1 MTINDVIPGSRAFPE
16 AAVLD
21 EKAIDAA
28 ADGSR
33 RYVVASPYTEADHL
47 LDLETLDAE
56 NQMLAEA
63 LVDLR
68 CLRDD
73 YATAAYADTFNW
85 DEVVGR
91 VRELAAA
98 RNHGWR
104 ETSWYIV
111 AFRSRY
117 EQGIDY
123 SHLGDLDKAAHAEAT
138 ASGGFLKYVPH
149 FSSSPS
155 PLVPPGL
162 TRVALLAGIGLG
174 HPTGISATWRRAS
187 GAAEKTPAREAPG
200 LRTRRPSRPSAPCT
214 LSGGSTSTGS
224 SSETGCRAGTWSSGQ
239 AEADAVEVEVEVV
252 GMDDAALFKTPISP
266 THIDTHSRT
275 HSQSQR
281 GALDLF
287 MHPSLIV

>member
-1 MTINDVIPGSRAFPE
+1 MTINDVFPGSKALPE
-16 AAVLD
+16 TAALD
-21 EKAIDAA
+21 EKAA
-28 ADGSR
+28 GTR
-33 RYVVASPYTEADHL
+33 RYVVASPYTEAEHL

-56 NQMLAEA
+56 NQILGEA
-63 LVDLR
+63 LVELK

-138 ASGGFLKYVPH
+138 ASGGFLKYWFGTPDRNLRNLATCIWRNREDARKGGTGPAHKEAIKAVRTTYAEWRIDQH
-149 FSSSPS
+149 RLIIRDGVSSWD
-155 PLVPPGL
+155 
-162 TRVALLAGIGLG
+162 LAEW
-174 HPTGISATWRRAS
+174 TG
-187 GAAEKTPAREAPG
+187 
-200 LRTRRPSRPSAPCT
+200 
-214 LSGGSTSTGS
+214 
-224 SSETGCRAGTWSSGQ
+224 
-239 AEADAVEVEVEVV
+239 
-252 GMDDAALFKTPISP
+252 
-266 THIDTHSRT
+266 
-275 HSQSQR
+275 
-281 GALDLF
+281 
-287 MHPSLIV
+287 

>member
-1 MTINDVIPGSRAFPE
+1 MTINDVLPGSRAFQE
-16 AAVLD
+16 TAVLD

-28 ADGSR
+28 SNGSR

-63 LVDLR
+63 LVGLK

-138 ASGGFLKYVPH
+138 ASGGFLKYVLYF
-149 FSSSPS
+149 FSTTSPA
-155 PLVPPGL
+155 LVPPGL

-174 HPTGISATWRRAS
+174 HPTGMSATWRRAS

-200 LRTRRPSRPSAPCT
+200 LRTRRLSRLSAPCT

-239 AEADAVEVEVEVV
+239 ADEADAVEVV
-252 GMDDAALFKTPISP
+252 DAALFQTPRFP
-266 THIDTHSRT
+266 HTHGYTLAHTHN
-275 HSQSQR
+275 QSQR

>member
-1 MTINDVIPGSRAFPE
+1 MTINDVSPGGKAFSE

-21 EKAIDAA
+21 EKAADPP
-28 ADGSR
+28 ADGTG
-33 RYVVASPYTEADHL
+33 RYVVASPYTEAEHL

-63 LVDLR
+63 LVGLS

-98 RNHGWR
+98 RNHRWA

-138 ASGGFLKYVPH
+138 ASGGFLKYVPSCP
-149 FSSSPS
+149 FLPPPS
-155 PLVPPGL
+155 CCLSHPPPPSH
-162 TRVALLAGIGLG
+162 I
-174 HPTGISATWRRAS
+174 
-187 GAAEKTPAREAPG
+187 
-200 LRTRRPSRPSAPCT
+200 SRPAGESNRGCDAGRYWFGTPDGNLRNLATCIWRNREDARKGGT
-214 LSGGSTSTGS
+214 GPAHKEAIKAVRTMYAEWRIDQHRLIIRDGVSGWDLVEWTG
-224 SSETGCRAGTWSSGQ
+224 
-239 AEADAVEVEVEVV
+239 
-252 GMDDAALFKTPISP
+252 
-266 THIDTHSRT
+266 
-275 HSQSQR
+275 
-281 GALDLF
+281 
-287 MHPSLIV
+287 

>member
-21 EKAIDAA
+21 EKATDAA

-63 LVDLR
+63 LVDLK

-138 ASGGFLKYVPH
+138 ASGGFLKYVLCFLSTLL
-149 FSSSPS
+149 FSHH
-155 PLVPPGL
+155 L
-162 TRVALLAGIGLG
+162 
-174 HPTGISATWRRAS
+174 
-187 GAAEKTPAREAPG
+187 
-200 LRTRRPSRPSAPCT
+200 SRPGDTRFNKGCV
-214 LSGGSTSTGS
+214 GGRYWFGTPDRNLRNLATCIWRSREDARKGGTGPAHKEAIKAVRTMYAEWRIDQHRLIIRDGVS
-224 SSETGCRAGTWSSGQ
+224 SWDLVEWTG
-239 AEADAVEVEVEVV
+239 
-252 GMDDAALFKTPISP
+252 
-266 THIDTHSRT
+266 
-275 HSQSQR
+275 
-281 GALDLF
+281 
-287 MHPSLIV
+287 

>member
-1 MTINDVIPGSRAFPE
+1 MTINDVFPGSKTLPE
-16 AAVLD
+16 TAVLD
-21 EKAIDAA
+21 EKAV
-28 ADGSR
+28 GTR

-63 LVDLR
+63 LVGLE

-138 ASGGFLKYVPH
+138 ASGGFLKYVPLLLLCLTH
-149 FSSSPS
+149 HPPTPS
-155 PLVPPGL
+155 PPSPRPCH
-162 TRVALLAGIGLG
+162 RV
-174 HPTGISATWRRAS
+174 
-187 GAAEKTPAREAPG
+187 
-200 LRTRRPSRPSAPCT
+200 
-214 LSGGSTSTGS
+214 
-224 SSETGCRAGTWSSGQ
+224 
-239 AEADAVEVEVEVV
+239 
-252 GMDDAALFKTPISP
+252 
-266 THIDTHSRT
+266 
-275 HSQSQR
+275 
-281 GALDLF
+281 
-287 MHPSLIV
+287 